1 MESSAENEH
10 TTLVTWQFKLAEL
23 IMSKGQFVFKE
34 EKPSLIG
41 DVHLSDVT
49 DSGKVEMGVIAH
61 E

>member
-1 MESSAENEH
+1 
-10 TTLVTWQFKLAEL
+10 
-23 IMSKGQFVFKE
+23 MSKGQFVFKE

-41 DVHLSDVT
+41 DVHLADVT